1 VGAFD
6 RPLHGG
12 PQNLLM
18 DFDMGIESREYLRD
32 DGNVSFDGQ
41 GPVEPISVVTKIILV
56 TVVVFVLQMAIKS
69 QDGSSVLERWFI
81 LNGSELFGGQIWRLL
96 SYAFLHD
103 TGYLLHIVLNM
114 YMLYVLGRATAQ
126 LTGNREFIWFYAVS
140 AVFSGLCSVCF
151 YRLLNVNPN
160 ILGASGAVYAV
171 FTLFAMHYPRQ
182 KLYLFGILGVEVRW
196 LLVIYVA
203 IEANPVIRQLVDGQL
218 GRDGTAHSA
227 HLGGLLF
234 GWLYFR
240 WNMRFSTW
248 WDRVARRTSTRIKA
262 GKSGLRVYNPKNQ
275 PESNLSDR
283 VDAILAK
290 ISSQGEQALTE
301 RERRILRQASEQMK
315 KRR

>member
-1 VGAFD
+1 
-6 RPLHGG
+6 
-12 PQNLLM
+12 
-18 DFDMGIESREYLRD
+18 MGIDSREYLRD
-32 DGNVSFDGQ
+32 DGDVAFNGRGSVQ
-41 GPVEPISVVTKIILV
+41 PMSVVTKIILA
-56 TVVVFVLQMAIKS
+56 TVAVFVLQVVLKS
-69 QDGSSVLERWFI
+69 QDGRSVLERWFI

-103 TGYLLHIVLNM
+103 TGYLLHIGLNM

-126 LTGNREFIWFYAVS
+126 LTGNREFLWFYAVS
-140 AVFSGLCSVCF
+140 AMFSGLCSVCF
-151 YRLLNVNPN
+151 YRLLKVDPN

-182 KLYLFGILGVEVRW
+182 KLYLFGLLGIEVRW
-196 LLVIYVA
+196 LLLIYVA
-203 IEANPVIRQLVDGQL
+203 IEANPVIRQLADGEL

-240 WNMRFSTW
+240 WNMRFSNW
-248 WDRVARRTSTRIKA
+248 WDGVAGRASTRIRA
-262 GKSGLRVYNPKNQ
+262 GKSGLRVYNPKEQ

-290 ISSQGEQALTE
+290 ISREGEQSLTD

>member
-1 VGAFD
+1 
-6 RPLHGG
+6 
-12 PQNLLM
+12 
-18 DFDMGIESREYLRD
+18 MGIESREYLRD
-32 DGNVSFDGQ
+32 EGDVSFGGQ
-41 GPVEPISVVTKIILV
+41 RSVQPMSVVTKIILA
-56 TVVVFVLQMAIKS
+56 TVAVFVLQLLSTNSA
-69 QDGSSVLERWFI
+69 DGTSGLEPWFI
-81 LNGSELFGGQIWRLL
+81 LSGSKLFHGQIWRLL

-103 TGYLLHIVLNM
+103 TGFLLHIVLNM
-114 YMLYVLGRATAQ
+114 YMLHVLGRATAQ
-126 LTGNREFIWFYAVS
+126 LTGNREFLWFYAAS
-140 AVFSGLCSVCF
+140 AMFSGLCSVCF
-151 YRLLNVNPN
+151 YRLLQVNPN
-160 ILGASGAVYAV
+160 ILGASGAVFAV

-182 KLYLFGILGVEVRW
+182 KLYLFAILGIEVRW
-196 LLVIYVA
+196 LLVIYVV
-203 IEANPVIRQLVDGQL
+203 IEAHPVVRQLVDGQL
-218 GRDGTAHSA
+218 GNDGTAHSA

-290 ISSQGEQALTE
+290 ISSQGEEALTE